1 MSQLSSSTDRT
12 NQLLSNL
19 YWWIPSPRYRIIPRK
34 LNLGDALSPF
44 IVGSVLRELA
54 PRAAIPRSDSR
65 LLAIGSILNH
75 ARTGNTLWGTGFN
88 GRKPRS
94 DYQFEWLDVRAVR
107 GPKTRGLLLDLG
119 IDCPE
124 IYGDPGILIARYI
137 KPRAVEKK
145 SGPLVIPH
153 YSESKEKYGRYRTI
167 DTKGS
172 DFQTFV
178 DTIAQSEIV
187 ISSSLH
193 GLIIAET
200 YSVPVVLLLTSG
212 KETLD
217 KYEDYYLG
225 TGRSQF
231 PVAKTVEEALR
242 ITPCSPPDLHQIQEN
257 LVKAFPIDQWLKLP
271 DEEFSPSSFSTG
283 TGASVPS

>member
-1 MSQLSSSTDRT
+1 MAG
-12 NQLLSNL
+12 
-19 YWWIPSPRYRIIPRK
+19 SPGRIINSSGSTFALFADPRPE
-34 LNLGDALSPF
+34 DCCWIWES
-44 IVGSVLRELA
+44 
-54 PRAAIPRSDSR
+54 
-65 LLAIGSILNH
+65 
-75 ARTGNTLWGTGFN
+75 
-88 GRKPRS
+88 
-94 DYQFEWLDVRAVR
+94 
-107 GPKTRGLLLDLG
+107 
-119 IDCPE
+119 DCPE
-124 IYGDPGILIARYI
+124 IYGDPGVLIARYI

-187 ISSSLH
+187 VSSSLH

-257 LVKAFPIDQWLKLP
+257 LVKAFPIDQWLNFLKKNSAHRR
-271 DEEFSPSSFSTG
+271 SPRER
-283 TGASVPS
+283 VRVCRHDC